1 MTYTDLSGLMAC
13 RKFLKDPVVGALLA
27 LQKTETRPAVTG
39 FTGRTAGFGTGNGAS
54 RNEDGADGDG
64 HRRGADADVE
74 TVASCAA
81 LLTEQAEKLGLQGN
95 VVRAYLL
102 ELLADG
108 DFAVA
113 EAVEQT
119 GAIGASMEKILAADL
134 TLLWP
139 YLTELPSALLGTDLF
154 DHYEPAEPD
163 DCPATRRLD
172 EALAAAESPE
182 QAARAVLEHYVRY
195 GRGLFARYKAFR
207 LDEMA
212 RLVGIEPFPD
222 FAWDDLIGYQAQKAA
237 LLLNT
242 EDFLA
247 GRGAN
252 NVLLT
257 GARGTGKSTAVKALA
272 CRLHGEGLR
281 LLQLERDQLKW
292 LPSVWEELSRV
303 RSKKFILFL
312 DDLSF
317 DEGEQDYKY
326 LKSAMDGSVTPQP
339 DNVLIYATSNRRH
352 LLKET
357 WRDRSEGLEE
367 VYRDDNTNES
377 VSLTDRFGLLLHYSL
392 PTQAEYLAMI
402 ARGLARA
409 GVTLDPET
417 LRVEATRWE
426 MAHSGRNGRIAHQF
440 VTWYLA
446 RQKDPGRRE

>member
-1 MTYTDLSGLMAC
+1 MVSMTYTDLSGLMAC
-13 RKFLKDPVVGALLA
+13 RTFLKDPVVHALLA
-27 LQKTETRPAVTG
+27 LQRTEARAAVTG
-39 FTGRTAGFGTGNGAS
+39 FTGRPAGFGPTDDGTGEDDPLS
-54 RNEDGADGDG
+54 R
-64 HRRGADADVE
+64 ADVE

-81 LLTEQAEKLGLQGN
+81 LLTAQAEKLGLRGN
-95 VVRAYLL
+95 VVREYLL

-119 GAIGASMEKILAADL
+119 GTIGASMEKIMAADM

-139 YLTELPSALLGTDLF
+139 YMTEPPSTLLGTDLF

-163 DCPATRRLD
+163 CCQATRELD
-172 EALAAAESPE
+172 DALAASETPE
-182 QAARAVLEHYVRY
+182 QAARALLEHYVRY
-195 GRGLFARYKAFR
+195 GRGLFARFQAFR

-212 RLVGIEPFPD
+212 RLVGIEHFPVYD
-222 FAWDDLIGYQAQKAA
+222 WDDLIGYQAQKAA
-237 LLLNT
+237 LLTNT
-242 EDFLA
+242 EDFLDN
-247 GRGAN
+247 RGAN
-252 NVLLT
+252 NVLLA

-272 CRLHGEGLR
+272 SRFHREGLR
-281 LLQLERDQLKW
+281 LIQLEREQLKW
-292 LPSVWEELSRV
+292 LPSVLEELSQV

-317 DEGEQDYKY
+317 DEGEQGYKY

-357 WRDRSEGLEE
+357 WRDRSEGLDD

-377 VSLTDRFGLLLHYSL
+377 VSLTDRFGLVLHYSL
-392 PTQAEYLAMI
+392 PTQADYLAMI
-402 ARGLARA
+402 ARGLQKA

-417 LRVEATRWE
+417 LRVEGTRWE

-446 RQKDPGRRE
+446 RHADQNPDPQR